1 MMPNW
6 LASAASPDIL
16 GAIVGWSAWS
26 AVIAALAGWL
36 TARAT
41 FRFNRDKLRRE
52 FQLEFATEAALQVL
66 LADGEYTMRSFD
78 KIKRHLPAFSDDND
92 LRLHLIRA
100 GAVCFESSSGEER
113 WGLLERHKGEAFK

>member
-1 MMPNW
+1 MNMQI
-6 LASAASPDIL
+6 PDVIGSIL
-16 GAIVGWSAWS
+16 GWSAWS

-52 FQLEFATEAALQVL
+52 FQLEFATEAALQAL
-66 LADGEYTMRSFD
+66 LNDGEYAMRSFS
-78 KIKRHLPAFSDDND
+78 KIKHHLPAFADDND

-100 GAVCFESSSGEER
+100 GAVCFRSNSGEEM
-113 WGLLERHKGEAFK
+113 WGLLDKHKGEAFK